1 MPSSAIVILVGN
13 IGRDP
18 ELKFTS
24 SGLAIASSSIAVK
37 TGYGERE
44 RTTWYNLDIFGKQAE
59 RFNEWVSKGQLVQVI
74 GTPYED
80 EFTGRDGQTRKTL
93 KVNVSEFTPLERNNT
108 QPAGNGN
115 QQSSDGIPF

>member
-24 SGLAIASSSIAVK
+24 SGLAIASSSVAVK

>member
-1 MPSSAIVILVGN
+1 MPSSAIVILVGH

-59 RFNEWVSKGQLVQVI
+59 RFHEWINKGQLVQVI

-80 EFTGRDGQTRKTL
+80 EFTGRDGQTRKAL
-93 KVNVSEFTPLERNNT
+93 KVNVSEFTPLSRDTNASSAPT
-108 QPAGNGN
+108 PSS
-115 QQSSDGIPF
+115 SSDGIPF